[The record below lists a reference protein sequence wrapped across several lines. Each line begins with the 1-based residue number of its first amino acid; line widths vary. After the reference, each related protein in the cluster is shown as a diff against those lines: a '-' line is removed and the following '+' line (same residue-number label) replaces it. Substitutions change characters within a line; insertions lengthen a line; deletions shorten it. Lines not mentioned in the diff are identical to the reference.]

1 MYDGFAFSW
10 PASSGGGF
18 RPVFSIGN
26 LTDLIRTSIVL
37 FMAANSLLASAVQ
50 ILCVAAYVGG
60 EKTNSE
66 VIAKSLKTN
75 PVVVRRILKSLERQG
90 LVEIRPGRYG
100 GVSLKRSPE
109 DITLYD
115 IYRALETE
123 DGLFALRASGNPRCP
138 VNLAM
143 KGLLTPVF
151 SEADA
156 AVDDVL
162 RQTRL
167 ASLVEQIQ

>member
-1 MYDGFAFSW
+1 VSRATTRRSRAFDGSFLQNRD
-10 PASSGGGF
+10 GC
-18 RPVFSIGN
+18 
-26 LTDLIRTSIVL
+26 LTILIRTCIVL

-75 PVVVRRILKSLERQG
+75 PVVVRRILKLLEREG
-90 LVEIRPGRYG
+90 LVEVRPGRYG
-100 GVSLKRSPE
+100 GVTLKRAPE
-109 DITLYD
+109 DITLHD
-115 IYRALETE
+115 IHRAIEPE
-123 DGLFALRASGNPRCP
+123 DGVFALRASGNPRCP

-143 KGLLTPVF
+143 KGLLMPVF
-151 SEADA
+151 GAADA

-167 ASLVEQIQ
+167 ASLVAQIG